1 MSNASRFQNKK
12 IIVTG
17 GASGIGRAAVIR
29 LVSEG
34 GTVLAVD
41 LNADGLAETLAQ
53 ANAMASHGGLAVSA
67 QISITDEQAVSETVK
82 AFVEE
87 QGRLDVLVNMAG
99 ILRSTHTTETS
110 FEAFM
115 QILQINLG
123 GTFLFCREA
132 LPFLL
137 ESKGNIVNAASTSA
151 FFGHAYMAAYSAS
164 KGGVAALTQAL
175 SREYLNLG
183 VRVNAVAPGG
193 IGTPMVAAQASNFP
207 PQADFTL
214 FNHLTRPD
222 RQLGEP
228 QEVAAVIAMLAS
240 DDGAFVNGAILR
252 IDGGTHG

>member
-1 MSNASRFQNKK
+1 MTQASRFQNKK

-29 LVSEG
+29 LVAEG

-41 LNADGLAETLAQ
+41 RNADGLAETVAL
-53 ANAMASHGGLAVSA
+53 ANATAGHGGLALA
-67 QISITDEQAVSETVK
+67 AEASITDEHAVRDTVQG
-82 AFVEE
+82 FVNE

-99 ILRSTHTTETS
+99 VLRSTHTTDTS
-110 FEAFM
+110 FDDFM

-175 SREYLNLG
+175 SREYLNRG

-193 IGTPMVAAQASNFP
+193 IATPMVAAQAQGFP
-207 PQADFTL
+207 QGADFSLYT
-214 FNHLTRPD
+214 HLTRPD

>member
-1 MSNASRFQNKK
+1 MTTASRFQNKN

-17 GASGIGRAAVIR
+17 GASGIGRATVIR
-29 LVSEG
+29 LVGEG

-41 LNADGLAETLAQ
+41 LDEAGLQETLAQ
-53 ANAMASHGGLAVSA
+53 ANAVENGGRAFAARL
-67 QISITDEQAVSETVK
+67 SITDEQAVRSTVQRF
-82 AFVEE
+82 AQD

-99 ILRSTHTTETS
+99 VLCSTHTTETS
-110 FEAFM
+110 FEDFM
-115 QILQINLG
+115 RVVQINLG
-123 GTFLFCREA
+123 GTFLCCREA

-151 FFGHAYMAAYSAS
+151 FFGHPYMAAYSAS

-175 SREYLNLG
+175 SREYIKRG

-193 IGTPMVAAQASNFP
+193 IATPMVAAQAQGFP
-207 PQADFTL
+207 AQADLSL
-214 FNHLTRPD
+214 FMHLTRPD
-222 RQLGEP
+222 RKLGAP

-240 DDGAFVNGAILR
+240 DDGAFVNGAVLR

>member
-1 MSNASRFQNKK
+1 MTFASRFQNKK

-29 LVSEG
+29 LVCEG

-41 LNADGLAETLAQ
+41 RNAEGLAETLDE
-53 ANAMASHGGLAVSA
+53 ANALAGYGGVALSA
-67 QISITDEQAVSETVK
+67 QVSVTDEQEVREAVQG
-82 AFVEE
+82 FVRE
-87 QGRLDVLVNMAG
+87 QGRLDALVNMAG
-99 ILRSTHTTETS
+99 ILRSTHTTDTS

-115 QILQINLG
+115 QIVQINLG
-123 GTFLFCREA
+123 GTFLCCREA
-132 LPFLL
+132 LPYLL
-137 ESKGNIVNAASTSA
+137 QSRGNIVNAASTSA

-175 SREYLNLG
+175 SREYINRG
-183 VRVNAVAPGG
+183 VRVNAIAPGG
-193 IGTPMVAAQASNFP
+193 IGTPMVAAQANGFP
-207 PQADFTL
+207 EGTDFTL
-214 FNHLTRPD
+214 YGHLTRPD

-240 DDGAFVNGAILR
+240 EDGAFVNGAILR

>member
-1 MSNASRFQNKK
+1 MTSASRFRNKK

-17 GASGIGRAAVIR
+17 AASGIGRAVVTRMVA
-29 LVSEG
+29 EG

-41 LNADGLAETLAQ
+41 LNGDGLQETQRLAADVAEYDGRVFLAQ
-53 ANAMASHGGLAVSA
+53 A
-67 QISITDEQAVSETVK
+67 SITDEQVVGQTVQ
-82 AFVEE
+82 AFAAE
-87 QGRLDVLVNMAG
+87 QGGLDVLVNMAG
-99 ILRSTHTTETS
+99 VLSSTHTTDTS
-110 FEAFM
+110 FEDFM
-115 QILQINLG
+115 RIVQINLG

-137 ESKGNIVNAASTSA
+137 ESRGNIVNAASTSA

-175 SREYLNLG
+175 SREYIQRG

-193 IGTPMVAAQASNFP
+193 IGTPMVANQMQSFP
-207 PQADFTL
+207 EGVDFTL
-214 FNHLTRPD
+214 YAHLSRPD

-228 QEVAAVIAMLAS
+228 QNVAGVVAMLAS
-240 DDGAFVNGAILR
+240 EDGAFVNGAIVR